1 VQLRET
7 AFLTTVFKSFN
18 KSHLGLQEFLEGLKR
33 VNQGFFVAYPQ
44 QLFEEALLLNS
55 DCSLVGVGLDS
66 FIKIVENQ
74 SLLVNDFSNF

>member
-1 VQLRET
+1 
-7 AFLTTVFKSFN
+7 
-18 KSHLGLQEFLEGLKR
+18 
-33 VNQGFFVAYPQ
+33 
-44 QLFEEALLLNS
+44 LLLNS